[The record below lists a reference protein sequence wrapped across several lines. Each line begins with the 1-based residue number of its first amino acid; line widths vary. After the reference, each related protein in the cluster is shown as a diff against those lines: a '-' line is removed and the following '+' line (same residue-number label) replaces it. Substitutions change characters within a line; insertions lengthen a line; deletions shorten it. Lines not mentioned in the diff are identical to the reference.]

1 MVKHQK
7 KLLRSRQKLK
17 LSLSNCLQTRFVA
30 CTVPGPNGRV
40 SFTKLQPPES
50 QDGETPRERTEVEER
65 TDPAVLIETGAAV
78 EGEGDR
84 ATKESKEKEPEPV
97 EKRDTVER
105 DAAENGKGKEEGGGD
120 GGAGTEGASN
130 ERDEGDKVDVAHP
143 AVTEEPQ
150 ESESTPKE
158 RKEKDKKK
166 ADKKRKKSKTPRE
179 EGIKGS
185 PRSRKRGTKSKG
197 GHNRQLEEILI
208 SAFLPFDP
216 EGNGT
221 VDSTTFWEVR

>member
-50 QDGETPRERTEVEER
+50 QDGETPREVVEER
-65 TDPAVLIETGAAV
+65 TDPAGLIETGAVV
-78 EGEGDR
+78 EGEGDG
-84 ATKESKEKEPEPV
+84 AANESKEKEPEPV
-97 EKRDTVER
+97 EKRDTAER

-185 PRSRKRGTKSKG
+185 PTSRKRGTKSKG

-221 VDSTTFWEVR
+221 VDSTTFWEV

>member
-30 CTVPGPNGRV
+30 CTVPRPNGRV
-40 SFTKLQPPES
+40 SFTKLQPPDE
-50 QDGETPRERTEVEER
+50 ETPREGTEREER
-65 TDPAVLIETGAAV
+65 TDPAALIETGAAV
-78 EGEGDR
+78 EGEGDG
-84 ATKESKEKEPEPV
+84 AAKESKEKEPEPG
-97 EKRDTVER
+97 EKRDTDER

-143 AVTEEPQ
+143 AATEEPQ
-150 ESESTPKE
+150 ESESTPNE
-158 RKEKDKKK
+158 RREKDKKK
-166 ADKKRKKSKTPRE
+166 AEKKRKKSKTPRE

-221 VDSTTFWEVR
+221 VDSTTFWEV